1 MRWGLP
7 GLFDDGFAGKFTK
20 KAAVQYFRIAGL
32 TVGSDLSLPHMA
44 AMTKST
50 SAPDIHIR
58 RGPVPLTLACPDSSG
73 PSWEIAG
80 DQLLLRIAGV
90 ARFLLQAGRD
100 IIFEPCDHGQA
111 SDSAIFVAG
120 TVFGILLHQRR
131 QAVLHASAVMVG
143 GKAILFCGASGAG
156 KSTMAAA
163 LGNAGY
169 PLLNDDISV
178 IGRDE
183 GDVPVTHSDGRQLKL
198 WQEAADALGL
208 IDRVGNPVRD
218 GLSKHYVTPRSSI
231 GETLPIGAVYVL
243 REARPPR
250 QSGIARLNIA
260 DAARAVTANAY
271 RPLLVT
277 AMNQQPL
284 YLQAAMAISKSAGVF
299 VLSRPKE
306 FAGISETVDGLER
319 HWHERGLLM

>member
-1 MRWGLP
+1 M
-7 GLFDDGFAGKFTK
+7 
-20 KAAVQYFRIAGL
+20 QYFRIAGL
-32 TVGSDLSLPHMA
+32 TVGSELALPHMG
-44 AMTKST
+44 AMAKSMT
-50 SAPDIHIR
+50 VPDILIR
-58 RGPVPLTLACPDSSG
+58 RGPAPLTLACPDASG
-73 PSWEIAG
+73 PTWEIAG
-80 DQLLLRIAGV
+80 DQLLLRIPGV
-90 ARFLLQAGRD
+90 ARFLLEGGRE

-111 SDSAIFVAG
+111 SDIAIFVTG

-143 GKAILFCGASGAG
+143 GKAILFCGTSGAG

-183 GDVPVTHSDGRQLKL
+183 DDVPVTHSDGRQLKL

-208 IDRVGNPVRD
+208 TDRLGDPVRD
-218 GLSKHYVTPRSSI
+218 GLSKHYVTPRCSI

-250 QSGIARLNIA
+250 RSGIARLNIA
-260 DAARAVTANAY
+260 NAAHAVTANAY

-277 AMNQQPL
+277 AMNQQSL
-284 YLQAAMAISKSAGVF
+284 YLQAAMAISKSAGIF
-299 VLSRPKE
+299 LLTRSKD
-306 FAGISETVDGLER
+306 FADISEVVGALER
-319 HWHERGLLM
+319 HWHERGLVM

>member
-1 MRWGLP
+1 
-7 GLFDDGFAGKFTK
+7 
-20 KAAVQYFRIAGL
+20 VQYFRIAGL
-32 TVGSDLSLPHMA
+32 TVGSELPLPHMA
-44 AMTKST
+44 AMAKS
-50 SAPDIHIR
+50 SSVPDIHIR
-58 RGPVPLTLACPDSSG
+58 RGPAPLTLACPDSSG
-73 PSWEIAG
+73 PTWEMAG
-80 DQLLLRIAGV
+80 DQLLLRIPGV

-100 IIFEPCDHGQA
+100 IIFEPCDHGRT
-111 SDSAIFVAG
+111 SDIAIFVTG
-120 TVFGILLHQRR
+120 TVFGILLHQRQ

-178 IGRDE
+178 IGRD
-183 GDVPVTHSDGRQLKL
+183 GDVPLTHSDGRQLKL

-208 IDRVGNPVRD
+208 TDRLGDPVRE

-231 GETLPIGAVYVL
+231 DETLPIGAVYLL

-277 AMNQQPL
+277 AMKQQSL
-284 YLQAAMAISKSAGVF
+284 YLQAAMAISKSTGVF
-299 VLSRPKE
+299 LLTRPKE
-306 FAGISETVDGLER
+306 FASISEIVCGLER
-319 HWHERGLLM
+319 HWHEHGLLM

>member
-1 MRWGLP
+1 
-7 GLFDDGFAGKFTK
+7 
-20 KAAVQYFRIAGL
+20 
-32 TVGSDLSLPHMA
+32 MA
-44 AMTKST
+44 AMAKSA

-58 RGPVPLTLACPDSSG
+58 RGQVPLTLACPVSSG
-73 PSWEIAG
+73 PTWEIAG
-80 DQLLLRIAGV
+80 DQLLLRIPGV

-100 IIFEPCDHGQA
+100 IVFEPCDHGQS
-111 SDSAIFVAG
+111 SDIAIFVTG

-143 GKAILFCGASGAG
+143 GKAILFCGRSGAG

-178 IGRDE
+178 IGRD
-183 GDVPVTHSDGRQLKL
+183 DKDAPVTHSDGRQLKL

-208 IDRVGNPVRD
+208 IDRLGNPVRD

-243 REARPPR
+243 REARAPR
-250 QSGIARLNIA
+250 KSGIARLNIA
-260 DAARAVTANAY
+260 DAARAVTGNAY

-277 AMNQQPL
+277 AMNQQSL

-299 VLSRPKE
+299 VLTRPKE
-306 FAGISETVDGLER
+306 FASISEMIGGLER
-319 HWHERGLLM
+319 HWHEHGLLK